1 MKKHLIA
8 AAVAGALA
16 VPAMAQVTVS
26 GTLDVQ
32 ALNNSKT
39 TSTAAGATTTTST
52 KATGNDNDA
61 STANGTQD
69 GWATSQ
75 LVFSAKEDLGGGLTA
90 SAVFS
95 NRMSQ
100 GSLGVA
106 RDRYIDLAGGFGS
119 IRIGR
124 FNSALTAG
132 YLGLTGQPTTAN
144 AGSTYGFA
152 VNGSLGTGASTDTGS
167 MERQYNMF
175 QYTTPNIG
183 GLVATVG
190 MHGNSSDASHTA
202 AGALSAGKTKAS
214 QSQATVT
221 YSAGPL
227 MLGAAYG
234 KREVTT
240 DGTAG
245 RNEGK
250 LTYFGGSYDM
260 GMAKVNATY
269 GTRKHTDTTSGASVT
284 DQDTKLTTVGV
295 AVPMGAITLNAYVYS
310 GDDDRSAGAATGVKL
325 KGHQLGARYAFSKR
339 TFAYLVTGQD
349 KTTRSGTSTE
359 AIAKT
364 NQSGLGIVHNF

>member
-16 VPAMAQVTVS
+16 VPAMAQVTVK
-26 GTLDVQ
+26 GTIDVQ
-32 ALNNSKT
+32 AFNNQKT
-39 TSTAAGATTTTST
+39 TSTAAAATTTTST
-52 KATGNDNDA
+52 KLTGNPDA
-61 STANGTQD
+61 GNVQD
-69 GWATSQ
+69 GWSTSE
-75 LVFSAKEDLGGGLTA
+75 LVFDAAEDLGGGLKA
-90 SAVFS
+90 SARFS
-95 NRMSQ
+95 NRIST
-100 GSLGVA
+100 GDLGVA

-124 FNSALTAG
+124 FNSAVTAN

-152 VNGSLGTGASTDTGS
+152 TTGSLGTGASTDAGN
-167 MERQYNMF
+167 MERQYNML
-175 QYTTPNIG
+175 QYTTPSIG

-190 MHGNSSDASHTA
+190 MHGNSSDASGT
-202 AGALSAGKTKAS
+202 AGKTKAS
-214 QSQATVT
+214 QSQATVM
-221 YSAGPL
+221 YSAGPIT
-227 MLGAAYG
+227 LGAAYG
-234 KREVTT
+234 AREVTI

-245 RNEGK
+245 KNEGK
-250 LTYFGGSYDM
+250 LTYFGGSYNM

-269 GTRKHTDTTSGASVT
+269 GTRKHTDTTSGTSVT

-295 AVPMGAITLNAYVYS
+295 TVPMGAITLNAYVYS

-339 TFAYLVTGQD
+339 TFAYLVAGED
-349 KTTRSGTSTE
+349 KTTRAGTSTE

-364 NQSGLGIVHNF
+364 TQTALGVSHSF

>member
-32 ALNNSKT
+32 AFNNAKT

-52 KATGNDNDA
+52 KLNGNAQDAATA
-61 STANGTQD
+61 AGTQD

-100 GSLGVA
+100 GSLGIA

-119 IRIGR
+119 VRIGR

-132 YLGLTGQPTTAN
+132 WLGLTGQPTTAN

-152 VNGSLGTGASTDTGS
+152 VSGSLGTGASADTGS
-167 MERQYNMF
+167 MERQYSML
-175 QYTTPNIG
+175 QYSTPNIG

-190 MHGNSSDASHTA
+190 MHGDSSDASAT
-202 AGALSAGKTKAS
+202 SGKDKSS

-227 MLGAAYG
+227 TLGAAYG
-234 KREVTT
+234 KREVTAEGAT
-240 DGTAG
+240 GK
-245 RNEGK
+245 NEGK
-250 LTYFGGSYDM
+250 LSYFGGSYDM
-260 GMAKVNATY
+260 GMAKVNAVY

-295 AVPMGAITLNAYVYS
+295 TVPMGAITLNAFVYS

-325 KGHQLGARYAFSKR
+325 KGHQLAARYAFSKR

-364 NQSGLGIVHNF
+364 NQTGLGIVHNF

>member
-32 ALNNSKT
+32 AFNNAKT

-52 KATGNDNDA
+52 KLNGNAQDA
-61 STANGTQD
+61 STDAGTQD

-90 SAVFS
+90 TAVFS

-100 GSLGVA
+100 GSLGIA
-106 RDRYIDLAGGFGS
+106 RDRYIDLAGGFGAV
-119 IRIGR
+119 RIGR
-124 FNSALTAG
+124 FNSALTTG
-132 YLGLTGQPTTAN
+132 WLGLTGQPTTAN

-152 VNGSLGTGASTDTGS
+152 VNGSLGGGDTAPGGF
-167 MERQYNMF
+167 ERQYNML
-175 QYTTPNIG
+175 QYSTPSIG

-190 MHGNSSDASHTA
+190 MHGGSSDDSTT
-202 AGALSAGKTKAS
+202 AGKTKAS
-214 QSQATVT
+214 QSQATVN

-227 MLGAAYG
+227 TLGAAYG
-234 KREVTT
+234 KREATT
-240 DGTAG
+240 DGTTG
-245 RNEGK
+245 KNEGK
-250 LTYFGGSYDM
+250 LSYFGGSYDM
-260 GMAKVNATY
+260 GMAKVNAVY

-295 AVPMGAITLNAYVYS
+295 TVPMGAITLNAFVYS

-325 KGHQLGARYAFSKR
+325 KGHQVAARYAFSKR

-364 NQSGLGIVHNF
+364 NQTGLGIVHNF